1 MSAAEFQ
8 VMPRLTAD
16 EYAELEASIVEHGVQ
31 VPIVMSSDLTLASAR
46 ADRDALAD
54 RTDVLDKVG
63 VLRMLPDDAHVTTDA
78 VASFYEV
85 PTKTIQAVVMRN
97 REELDDDGIQV
108 LSRTEF
114 LETFN
119 MQVSNLDPKARS
131 ITLYPRRAVLR
142 VGMLLRDSP
151 VARKVRDHLLDSER
165 LPATREERFALALLD
180 AKVMID
186 QRDARIA
193 ELEPKARKFDNFLSA
208 DGDYDVN
215 EAAKVLCRSGIET
228 GEIKLGES
236 LRAIRWTYKDHKGRP
251 RAYQS
256 AINAGYLTEKP
267 NGEWIADDGRI
278 HLRTPQVR
286 VTPLGIDKLI
296 EKLGGAA

>member
-1 MSAAEFQ
+1 
-8 VMPRLTAD
+8 
-16 EYAELEASIVEHGVQ
+16 
-31 VPIVMSSDLTLASAR
+31 MSSDLTLASAR

-54 RTDVLDKVG
+54 RTDALDKVG
-63 VLRMLPDDAHVTTDA
+63 VLRMLPDDMNVTTEM
-78 VASFYEV
+78 VAEFYEV

-97 REELDDDGIQV
+97 REELDDDGIRV
-108 LSRTEF
+108 VSRTEF

-151 VARKVRDHLLDSER
+151 VARKVRDHLLDSEH

-186 QRDARIA
+186 QRDAHIA

>member
-1 MSAAEFQ
+1 
-8 VMPRLTAD
+8 
-16 EYAELEASIVEHGVQ
+16 
-31 VPIVMSSDLTLASAR
+31 MSSDLTLASAR
-46 ADRDALAD
+46 ADRDALAG
-54 RTDVLDKVG
+54 RIDVLDKVG
-63 VLRMLPDDAHVTTDA
+63 VLRMLPDDMHVTTEQLA
-78 VASFYEV
+78 EFYEV
-85 PTKTIQAVVMRN
+85 PVGTIRTTVMRN
-97 REELDDDGIQV
+97 REELDDDGLTVI
-108 LSRTEF
+108 SRTEF
-114 LETFN
+114 DERFN
-119 MQVSNLDPKARS
+119 LKLSSRANS
-131 ITLYPRRAVLR
+131 FTLYPRRAVLR

-165 LPATREERFALALLD
+165 RPLATREERFALAILD

-186 QRDARIA
+186 QRDAQIA

-215 EAAKVLCRSGIET
+215 EAAKVLCRAGIET

>member
-1 MSAAEFQ
+1 
-8 VMPRLTAD
+8 
-16 EYAELEASIVEHGVQ
+16 
-31 VPIVMSSDLTLASAR
+31 MSSDLTLASAR

-151 VARKVRDHLLDSER
+151 VAR

>member
-1 MSAAEFQ
+1 MSA
-8 VMPRLTAD
+8 
-16 EYAELEASIVEHGVQ
+16 
-31 VPIVMSSDLTLASAR
+31 DLTLASAR

-85 PTKTIQAVVMRN
+85 PTKTIQTLVMRN
-97 REELDDDGIQV
+97 REELDDDGLNV
-108 LSRTEF
+108 ASRAEF
-114 LETFN
+114 EQTFN
-119 MQVSNLDPKARS
+119 MKAGRAG
-131 ITLYPRRAVLR
+131 TFLLYPRRAVLR

-186 QRDARIA
+186 QRDAHIA

-215 EAAKVLCRSGIET
+215 EAAKVLCRAGIET

-236 LRAIRWTYKDHKGRP
+236 LRVIRWTYKDHKGRP